1 MDLKDL
7 MQAIKEFEY
16 CTERWLKKKQVTKPA
31 CCNY

>member
-16 CTERWLKKKQVTKPA
+16 CTERWLKKKQVGFK
-31 CCNY
+31 

>member
-16 CTERWLKKKQVTKPA
+16 CTERWLKKNRWVLSR
-31 CCNY
+31 